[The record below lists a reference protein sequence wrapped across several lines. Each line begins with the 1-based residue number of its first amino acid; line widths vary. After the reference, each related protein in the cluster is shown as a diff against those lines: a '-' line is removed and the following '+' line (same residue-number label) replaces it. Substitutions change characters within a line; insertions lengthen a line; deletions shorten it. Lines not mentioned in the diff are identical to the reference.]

1 MKLIVAVIKSFKL
14 EPVRAALDAIGVH
27 GMTVAEAVG
36 FGRSHGHTEIYRS
49 AEYQIAFVPKL
60 RLDIAIEDEK
70 VDDALAAIERTART
84 GKLGDG
90 KVFVLDLAESIRIRT
105 GERGSDSL

>member
-1 MKLIVAVIKSFKL
+1 MKLVIAIIKPFKL
-14 EPVRAALDAIGVH
+14 EPVRAGLDAIGVQ
-27 GMTVAEAVG
+27 GMTVAECIG

-60 RLDIAIEDEK
+60 RLDIII
-70 VDDALAAIERTART
+70 DDDKLQDTLDVIERTART

-90 KVFVLDLAESIRIRT
+90 KLFVAELDDAIRIRT
-105 GERGSDSL
+105 GERGTDAI

>member
-1 MKLIVAVIKSFKL
+1 MKLIIAVIKSFKL

-36 FGRSHGHTEIYRS
+36 FGRSHGHTEVYRS

-60 RLDIAIEDEK
+60 RLDIAVDDEK
-70 VDDALAAIERTART
+70 VAPALEAIERTART

-90 KVFVLDLAESIRIRT
+90 KLFVVELDDAVRIRT
-105 GERGSDSL
+105 GERGSQSI

>member
-14 EPVRAALDAIGVH
+14 EPVRAALDAIGIH

-60 RLDIAIEDEK
+60 RIDIAVEDEK
-70 VDDALAAIERTART
+70 LAEALEVIERAAHT

-90 KVFVLDLAESIRIRT
+90 KLFVIELEDAIRIRT
-105 GERGSDSL
+105 GERGPESI

>member
-1 MKLIVAVIKSFKL
+1 MKLVIAIIKPFKL
-14 EPVRAALDAIGVH
+14 EPVRAALDPLGVR
-27 GMTVAEAVG
+27 GMTVTEAIG

-60 RLDIAIEDEK
+60 RIDIA
-70 VDDALAAIERTART
+70 VDDERLDDVLEALERTART

-90 KVFVLDLAESIRIRT
+90 KLFVLELVDACRVRT
-105 GERGSDSL
+105 SERGEAAI

>member
-1 MKLIVAVIKSFKL
+1 MKLIIAVIKSFKL

-36 FGRSHGHTEIYRS
+36 FGRSHGHTEVYRS

-60 RLDIAIEDEK
+60 RIDIAVEDEK
-70 VDDALAAIERTART
+70 LTPALEAIERTART

-90 KVFVLDLAESIRIRT
+90 KLFVVELDEAVRIRT
-105 GERGSDSL
+105 GERGSQSI